1 VLLRLCSLLVLL
13 DHQGQYVLATF
24 NTGKLAN
31 RPIEVSGDL
40 SWLIIFLPPDKSI
53 NNRRQVTPPVR
64 QILAA

>member
-40 SWLIIFLPPDKSI
+40 SWLIIFLRPG
-53 NNRRQVTPPVR
+53 QVD
-64 QILAA
+64 